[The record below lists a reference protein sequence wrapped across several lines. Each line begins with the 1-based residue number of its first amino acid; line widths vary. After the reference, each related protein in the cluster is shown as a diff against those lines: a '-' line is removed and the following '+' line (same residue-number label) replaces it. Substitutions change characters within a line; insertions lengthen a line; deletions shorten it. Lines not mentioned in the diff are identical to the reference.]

1 MARHRLPEATFS
13 TSCLASSAP
22 AEPLGPLPTS
32 PRARVVGSY
41 TADDQPG
48 RAGRHRKQC
57 LHTEHAHGVVPSPPT
72 SFGPRESAR
81 QRTRRGEL
89 SYTQLWPVAQTD
101 LPSTAALTG
110 TGVRETPSHLL
121 DEPRPVPLL
130 APWERAIC
138 AQGTE
143 IGARSRVAVSASDLF
158 DAQYG
163 QGSLRAGSG
172 STGRSS
178 RANADTWSAS
188 VAAGAMT
195 LTAAAVTAVVLLHPA
210 AGDDAPRQIYAG
222 VVNDAPGPTSQTTTP
237 PSSTDVASVTAPSA
251 RPARPSPSPTPLA
264 PPPITAMV
272 AAPSTV
278 APTVGILTSGF
289 GARWGSTHL
298 GLDIANAIGTPVVS
312 VTAGEVLEAGPANG
326 FGLWIRVR
334 QDDGTIGVYGHIDQ
348 ALVTTGERVEAGQ
361 QIATM
366 GNRGISTGSHLHY
379 EVRQDDGSNLDPA
392 QWLLGR
398 GVSVQ

>member
-1 MARHRLPEATFS
+1 MARHRLPEATIS
-13 TSCLASSAP
+13 TSFPARPAP
-22 AEPLGPLPTS
+22 AEPLGPLPTP

-41 TADDQPG
+41 TADDQPR

-57 LHTEHAHGVVPSPPT
+57 LHTERAHGVVPSPPT

-81 QRTRRGEL
+81 QRTKRGEREDTKL
-89 SYTQLWPVAQTD
+89 
-101 LPSTAALTG
+101 LPLAHT
-110 TGVRETPSHLL
+110 SHLL

-130 APWERAIC
+130 APWERGIC
-138 AQGTE
+138 ARGNGF
-143 IGARSRVAVSASDLF
+143 GAPSRVAVSASGLF
-158 DAQYG
+158 DAQRG
-163 QGSLRAGSG
+163 RGSLRVDSG
-172 STGRSS
+172 STSRSN

-210 AGDDAPRQIYAG
+210 AGGDAPRQVYAG
-222 VVNDAPGPTSQTTTP
+222 VVNDAPAPTSQTTTP
-237 PSSTDVASVTAPSA
+237 PSSTDVPSVSDSSA
-251 RPARPSPSPTPLA
+251 LPARPSPPPTQLA
-264 PPPITAMV
+264 PPPISAVLTA
-272 AAPSTV
+272 PPTV
-278 APTVGILTSGF
+278 APTVGTLTSGF

-298 GLDIANAIGTPVVS
+298 GVDIANAIGTPVVS

-334 QDDGTIGVYGHIDQ
+334 QDDGTIGIYGHINE
-348 ALVTTGERVEAGQ
+348 ALVTAGQRVDVGQ

-379 EVRQDDGSNLDPA
+379 EVRQDDGTNLDPV